1 MNLLSSVDIDGQ
13 QAMALV
19 SLGQLNLDIVV
30 LKLIAHQANYYLS
43 SPESLDLNE
52 NDRLSQRYMSCYPLS
67 ASSSVTSFED
77 ELCLIPSGQP
87 TINWDIKFD
96 PQCHWSHNYLNPPPE
111 EPLLSQI
118 PLYAPVP
125 RAHDIFEP
133 LRSPAKHHLPATQ
146 QHDAMQDKHLLT
158 STTADAPSFNTG
170 PVRTLPRSRRASR
183 DAGRPYPQ
191 QPSLLHPYDPESGAQ
206 MTFQTPSE
214 LLQDLNMR
222 GSLPAQTQSQSHQET
237 KHATQRKSLR
247 SALAASVG
255 FEPTDP

>member
-1 MNLLSSVDIDGQ
+1 MI
-13 QAMALV
+13 
-19 SLGQLNLDIVV
+19 
-30 LKLIAHQANYYLS
+30 LKLITHQANHYLS
-43 SPESLDLNE
+43 SSESLGLSE
-52 NDRLSQRYMSCYPLS
+52 EERFSQRYMGCYPSS

-77 ELCLIPSGQP
+77 ELCLVQSSQP
-87 TINWDIKFD
+87 MINWDFKFD
-96 PQCHWSHNYLNPPPE
+96 PQCNWSQNYLGPPSE
-111 EPLLSQI
+111 ESLFPQI

-133 LRSPAKHHLPATQ
+133 LRSPTKYHLPATQ
-146 QHDAMQDKHLLT
+146 QHDSMQANQLLT
-158 STTADAPSFNTG
+158 STTADTSSSNTG

-191 QPSLLHPYDPESGAQ
+191 QPSLLHPYDPEPGAH

-214 LLQDLNMR
+214 LLQDLNRR
-222 GSLPAQTQSQSHQET
+222 GSLPAQTQSQSHLET